1 MTWRWT
7 VSIAALAGVA
17 LASLVLASSGPKAD
31 EQAAIKLPGAGAED
45 GQAANTNESKDA
57 SPQDDSG
64 ATQAEPAAGAGDE
77 KAAAPADATA
87 GATDGKE
94 QEKPDTSAEKNKS
107 EEAAPAAPEEKAAS
121 KEEGEKAESK
131 EGDKT
136 EQASVD
142 SEAAA
147 EKVKSGEIPVPA
159 DPVALAAFHALEKN
173 CSRCHQ
179 AGPTLKRAK
188 PAKNFGNIL
197 HLDELAR
204 DPNFI
209 LPGNPDG
216 SHLFIQIAKKEMPY
230 DCYQEF
236 DCKDEPTEQEV
247 TAIYNWIKSLGEVA
261 LAACAGRKVIDEE
274 AIVTAIAADLDQ
286 QQEHGRKGM
295 RYITLSNFYNHCVEE
310 TDMVRYRQGVV
321 KLLNSLSRNS
331 DVVKLHTIDPEKT
344 IIAFNL
350 DDLGW
355 TAEDWNRI
363 IGTYPYAMK
372 PDATVYDT
380 VASLTG
386 TPLPWIRGDWFGFT
400 ASRPPLYYDLLKL
413 PANFAELQKAENV
426 DVLTD
431 IEKFLVKR
439 SGFQKAGVSKHNRL
453 IERCDPDRIFLD
465 VL

>member
-31 EQAAIKLPGAGAED
+31 EQAAINLPGAGAED

-261 LAACAGRKVIDEE
+261 FWQPAL
-274 AIVTAIAADLDQ
+274 
-286 QQEHGRKGM
+286 
-295 RYITLSNFYNHCVEE
+295 
-310 TDMVRYRQGVV
+310 
-321 KLLNSLSRNS
+321 
-331 DVVKLHTIDPEKT
+331 
-344 IIAFNL
+344 
-350 DDLGW
+350 
-355 TAEDWNRI
+355 
-363 IGTYPYAMK
+363 
-372 PDATVYDT
+372 
-380 VASLTG
+380 VA
-386 TPLPWIRGDWFGFT
+386 R
-400 ASRPPLYYDLLKL
+400 
-413 PANFAELQKAENV
+413 
-426 DVLTD
+426 
-431 IEKFLVKR
+431 
-439 SGFQKAGVSKHNRL
+439 
-453 IERCDPDRIFLD
+453 
-465 VL
+465 